1 MTHVLGMLAAIAL
14 TAFCWGVYGPV
25 LHFGRDYM
33 ESALRPFVCVGLA
46 YFLIAVIAP
55 VVLLWRGGVT
65 VAGGLFGEVLIRSL
79 SVWASASSVWFA
91 VVPASLTFSVSAD
104 TIGGTSTRGGEPA
117 R

>member
-46 YFLIAVIAP
+46 YFLIAVIA
-55 VVLLWRGGVT
+55 
-65 VAGGLFGEVLIRSL
+65 
-79 SVWASASSVWFA
+79 
-91 VVPASLTFSVSAD
+91 
-104 TIGGTSTRGGEPA
+104 
-117 R
+117 